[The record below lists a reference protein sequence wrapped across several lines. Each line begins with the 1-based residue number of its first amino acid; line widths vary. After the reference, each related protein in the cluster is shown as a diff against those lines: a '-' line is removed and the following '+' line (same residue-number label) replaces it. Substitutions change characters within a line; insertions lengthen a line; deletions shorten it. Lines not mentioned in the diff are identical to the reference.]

1 MNVEMVKRRH
11 TQKYPSCAIGWRVR
25 VLGILALW
33 LVVAVGSGRPVAALD
48 MTVNNVQLQTL
59 VTSIAKSEHLQIMG
73 AESLH
78 GTESAHLKETNGIEA
93 IKRLAALKHFSV
105 YEDKGVWIVDGAG
118 MDSKESRSAMVYSP
132 QHVPAPT
139 LIKALKAVVGESH
152 MEVVPEMN
160 QILINGT
167 PGELRQVRA
176 VLPQLDQAP
185 RQVRLEVAVM
195 AVAQSYAK
203 ETGIRW
209 SWRGLLGHGERTS
222 NGAHST
228 DSSSNGSGS
237 FDTSE
242 YGAIRFGKFD
252 TNTPYTFWVKPDLSL
267 SETSDKSL
275 IIAKPSIMTVNGEEA
290 KILIGD
296 RIPVLVETREGDES
310 RTTVRYEEAGIRL
323 TCTPFVSTDDSIDA
337 EIQAEVSNPSLV
349 SELKAY
355 RITTR
360 EAHTRVHLKKGEI
373 LVIGG
378 LMDNRNEKQF
388 SKVPILGD
396 IPLLGKLFQ
405 YARKT
410 KDKVELYIFVKATT
424 EDW

>member
-1 MNVEMVKRRH
+1 MVQVIKCKWL
-11 TQKYPSCAIGWRVR
+11 QKGLWRLSAALFRIFGALV
-25 VLGILALW
+25 LW
-33 LVVAVGSGRPVAALD
+33 LVISVEGALPVGALD

-73 AESLH
+73 AESLQ
-78 GTESAHLKETNGIEA
+78 GTVSAHLKATNAIDA
-93 IKRLAALKHFSV
+93 IKRLAELKHFSV

-118 MDSKESRSAMVYSP
+118 MDSKESRSALVYSP

-185 RQVRLEVAVM
+185 RQVRLEVAVI

-209 SWRGLLGHGERTS
+209 AWRGLLGHAERTS
-222 NGAHST
+222 NGGST
-228 DSSSNGSGS
+228 ASSTSSGTAS

-252 TNTPYTFWVKPDLSL
+252 ANTPYTFWVKPDLSL

-323 TCTPFVSTDDSIDA
+323 TCTPFVSVDDSIDA
-337 EIQAEVSNPSLV
+337 EIHAEVSNPSLV

>member
-1 MNVEMVKRRH
+1 MKVTKIVKGI
-11 TQKYPSCAIGWRVR
+11 CAV
-25 VLGILALW
+25 AMW
-33 LVVAVGSGRPVAALD
+33 LVISVGGAYPVSALD

-78 GTESAHLKETNGIEA
+78 GTVSAHLKETSGIDA

-105 YEDKGVWIVDGAG
+105 YEDNGVWVVDGSG
-118 MDSKESRSAMVYSP
+118 MDSKDGRSAMVYSP

-139 LIKALKAVVGESH
+139 LMKALKAVVGDSH
-152 MEVVPEMN
+152 MESVPEMN
-160 QILINGT
+160 QLLINGT
-167 PGELRQVRA
+167 PGELRQVREL
-176 VLPQLDQAP
+176 LPQLDQSP

-195 AVAQSYAK
+195 AVAHSYVK

-209 SWRGLLGHGERTS
+209 AWRGLLGHEERS
-222 NGAHST
+222 KDG
-228 DSSSNGSGS
+228 SSSSSGS
-237 FDTSE
+237 SSAASGSSSFDNSE

-337 EIQAEVSNPSLV
+337 DIHAEVSNPSLV

-424 EDW
+424 EEW